1 MDAESRLGEYVAAVL
16 CGIFGV
22 LLILGSVGS
31 LISGEVSLRRYDAP
45 LSEAWPITLI
55 LGVLGL
61 ILTVFSIVA
70 IVRMV
75 RVES

>member
-1 MDAESRLGEYVAAVL
+1 METRCGEILIAVL

-22 LLILGSVGS
+22 LLILGGVGS

-75 RVES
+75 REES

>member
-1 MDAESRLGEYVAAVL
+1 METRGGEILIAVL

-22 LLILGSVGS
+22 LLILGSVSS

-61 ILTVFSIVA
+61 VLTVISIVA
-70 IVRMV
+70 LIRFHK
-75 RVES
+75 ESMD

>member
-1 MDAESRLGEYVAAVL
+1 METRCGEILIAVL
-16 CGIFGV
+16 CGIFGA

-45 LSEAWPITLI
+45 LREAWPITLI

-61 ILTVFSIVA
+61 ILTVISIVA
-70 IVRMV
+70 LVRF
-75 RVES
+75 RNEEI

>member
-1 MDAESRLGEYVAAVL
+1 METRCGEILIVVL

-22 LLILGSVGS
+22 LLILSSVGS

-45 LSEAWPITLI
+45 LSETWPITLI

-61 ILTVFSIVA
+61 ILTVFSVVA

>member
-1 MDAESRLGEYVAAVL
+1 METRCGEILIAVL

-22 LLILGSVGS
+22 LLLLGSVSS
-31 LISGEVSLRRYDAP
+31 LLSGEVSLRRYDAP

-61 ILTVFSIVA
+61 LLTVFSVVA

>member
-1 MDAESRLGEYVAAVL
+1 METRCGEILIAVM

>member
-1 MDAESRLGEYVAAVL
+1 METRGGEILVAVL

-22 LLILGSVGS
+22 LLILGSVSS

-61 ILTVFSIVA
+61 VLTVVSIVA
-70 IVRMV
+70 LVRF
-75 RVES
+75 RNESID